1 MPNIGIDFGTTNSVI
16 VAYNKKKNEFTYFN
30 FARRRGG
37 APIPTSSTVWYHDNL
52 VEVGKN
58 ARDNICLLYTSRTSR
73 PDARWGRMG
82 REIEYSTG
90 DSWHRRPVQ

>member
-30 FARRRGG
+30 FARGRGG

-52 VEVGKN
+52 VEVGKMPEITSTSMEMSKGITSN
-58 ARDNICLLYTSRTSR
+58 APSN
-73 PDARWGRMG
+73 
-82 REIEYSTG
+82 
-90 DSWHRRPVQ
+90 